1 MHTPYGATEAL
12 PIASIESREV
22 LEETAVRTR
31 EGAGTCV
38 GRRFDKVEWRVIA
51 IDDGPIPQIELCRFL
66 TPGQIGE
73 LIVRAP
79 QVTRTYVTRTD
90 QNALHKIADGDNF
103 WHRMGDVGY
112 LDDQDRFWFCG
123 RKSHRV
129 EVVDRTLFTE
139 PCEAILA
146 THPAVHRAALVQAGD
161 PAGKLPVLIA
171 EPWPDRMPA
180 SSANRHQLA
189 QQLLAHYQ
197 SARPEDSIHRV
208 LIYPGRLPTDIRH
221 NAKIFREQ
229 LGPWATEALRENR

>member
-1 MHTPYGATEAL
+1 
-12 PIASIESREV
+12 
-22 LEETAVRTR
+22 
-31 EGAGTCV
+31 
-38 GRRFDKVEWRVIA
+38 
-51 IDDGPIPQIELCRFL
+51 
-66 TPGQIGE
+66 
-73 LIVRAP
+73 
-79 QVTRTYVTRTD
+79 
-90 QNALHKIADGDNF
+90 
-103 WHRMGDVGY
+103 
-112 LDDQDRFWFCG
+112 
-123 RKSHRV
+123 
-129 EVVDRTLFTE
+129 
-139 PCEAILA
+139 
-146 THPAVHRAALVQAGD
+146 VHRAALVQAGD